1 MNQAGELLFYKHDLN
16 AMLEKK
22 ERELAQEIDRIEA
35 NKLLNSSVNDWVD
48 FFEKKYLVDFI
59 ILKED
64 AVAVDQ
70 RETRIDVS
78 QDTDRVIFDRSRPF
92 YLAGTSVTFYLPY
105 DGDSLLFQCRPSTHS
120 FNPLRAE
127 ITANELRLCFDTTNH
142 DPDRIKKQFES
153 NLSQIKQYLAWA
165 KKDVDLFNSS
175 LKEKIINRINSRRQK
190 LLADQGLVASLGYPL
205 KRAKDNP
212 ATYTVPQ
219 IQRKIAL
226 QMPTVSDVAFE
237 PEPTLDEKEYE
248 NILSIISNMVHVMER
263 SPRAFSTMGE
273 EDLRQHF
280 LVQLNGQYQGQAT
293 GETFNSSGKTD
304 ILIRYED
311 KNIFIA
317 ECKIWKGAKE
327 FNSAID
333 QLLGYTSWRDTKT
346 AIIIF
351 NRNKNTSQVIAKIPE
366 IVEAHEN
373 YKRRIRYDHESAF
386 RYIFGQ
392 KNDKNREI
400 ILTVLVFDVP
410 KEENSE
416 NQ

>member
-1 MNQAGELLFYKHDLN
+1 
-16 AMLEKK
+16 
-22 ERELAQEIDRIEA
+22 
-35 NKLLNSSVNDWVD
+35 
-48 FFEKKYLVDFI
+48 
-59 ILKED
+59 
-64 AVAVDQ
+64 
-70 RETRIDVS
+70 
-78 QDTDRVIFDRSRPF
+78 
-92 YLAGTSVTFYLPY
+92 
-105 DGDSLLFQCRPSTHS
+105 
-120 FNPLRAE
+120 
-127 ITANELRLCFDTTNH
+127 
-142 DPDRIKKQFES
+142 
-153 NLSQIKQYLAWA
+153 
-165 KKDVDLFNSS
+165 
-175 LKEKIINRINSRRQK
+175 
-190 LLADQGLVASLGYPL
+190 
-205 KRAKDNP
+205 
-212 ATYTVPQ
+212 
-219 IQRKIAL
+219 
-226 QMPTVSDVAFE
+226 
-237 PEPTLDEKEYE
+237 
-248 NILSIISNMVHVMER
+248 
-263 SPRAFSTMGE
+263 
-273 EDLRQHF
+273 
-280 LVQLNGQYQGQAT
+280 LNGQYQGQAT

-317 ECKIWKGAKE
+317 ECKISKGAKE